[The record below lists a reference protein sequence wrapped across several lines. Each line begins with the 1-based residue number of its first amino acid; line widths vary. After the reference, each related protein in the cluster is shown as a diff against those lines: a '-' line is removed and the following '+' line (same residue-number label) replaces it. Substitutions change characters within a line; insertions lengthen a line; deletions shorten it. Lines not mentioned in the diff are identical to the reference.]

1 MVRLGFQGAELAAL
15 EEVLAEADALKQ
27 IEQVAFAATQGLYD
41 PLPRLRLRRA
51 APPQLAVKLVHGLDY
66 DRQHAR
72 VAVAVARL
80 MEQADQRTGRQV
92 EEARQH
98 LRNWIIAVIAAMA
111 SAALLVL
118 FGLRTTRSKVLS
130 PLRTCRRP
138 PAGWPVAS
146 TMCAWPARERRGS
159 AGAAGCLQLHGH
171 GHRARH
177 P

>member
-1 MVRLGFQGAELAAL
+1 ME
-15 EEVLAEADALKQ
+15 
-27 IEQVAFAATQGLYD
+27 YD
-41 PLPRLRLRRA
+41 
-51 APPQLAVKLVHGLDY
+51 Y
-66 DRQHAR
+66 QHAR

-130 PLRTCRRP
+130 PLRTCRRR
-138 PAGWPVAS
+138 PAGWPGAS
-146 TMCAWPARERRGS
+146 TMCA
-159 AGAAGCLQLHGH
+159 
-171 GHRARH
+171 
-177 P
+177 